1 MADVKLTRD
10 HHLLTRNL
18 KLNNKYIS
26 NDGEDEGISIND
38 LGTVAISGTLDIS
51 SNMSIAQNEIDIST
65 GDLLLDVAGTINMD
79 SDTGN
84 VTFKKATVS
93 GITIALNAGGLNVLG
108 IANPADAADVFAIR
122 VGAEGATSI
131 VTTDDGGAVGHLTL
145 DIDIILDADAGTITL
160 EDNGTNEL
168 EFGNSSGTWTVKNK
182 TSDADIIFN
191 VNDNT
196 VDTEVMRL
204 DGSESSLLIASG
216 KKIEFNNANN
226 FIYGVNDLFVEGGR
240 HLNLTADVG
249 DVVID
254 AGGGTITLQDDGS
267 TYTPSADSDAATK
280 KYVDDNAG
288 GTTTWQIT
296 RAAYKTNNNSTI
308 NYYFPYYSTATFWT
322 SYDSSPTSL
331 SYSKDTGYI
340 WRADAN
346 GTLTNIK
353 GTVRALDT
361 GLTDPVRFYVYKA
374 TLPTDSATITATL
387 IGTSDAT
394 APIASRTV
402 TFSTD
407 ISSSNDFDAGQVLY
421 VMYKKDSTSGNQDL
435 YFSVTIS
442 GEYD

>member
-1 MADVKLTRD
+1 MGSSLTKGTVRVQVRKDTASNWTSADPTLAVGEFGFETDTVKL
-10 HHLLTRNL
+10 
-18 KLNNKYIS
+18 KI
-26 NDGEDEGISIND
+26 
-38 LGTVAISGTLDIS
+38 
-51 SNMSIAQNEIDIST
+51 
-65 GDLLLDVAGTINMD
+65 
-79 SDTGN
+79 GN
-84 VTFKKATVS
+84 
-93 GITIALNAGGLNVLG
+93 
-108 IANPADAADVFAIR
+108 
-122 VGAEGATSI
+122 
-131 VTTDDGGAVGHLTL
+131 
-145 DIDIILDADAGTITL
+145 
-160 EDNGTNEL
+160 
-168 EFGNSSGTWTVKNK
+168 
-182 TSDADIIFN
+182 
-191 VNDNT
+191 
-196 VDTEVMRL
+196 
-204 DGSESSLLIASG
+204 
-216 KKIEFNNANN
+216 
-226 FIYGVNDLFVEGGR
+226 
-240 HLNLTADVG
+240 
-249 DVVID
+249 
-254 AGGGTITLQDDGS
+254 GS
-267 TYTPSADSDAATK
+267 TAWTSLAYIG
-280 KYVDDNAG
+280 G

-296 RAAYKTNNNSTI
+296 RAAYKTNNNSAT
-308 NYYFPYYSTATFWT
+308 NYYFPYYSTSTSWT

-374 TLPTDSATITATL
+374 TLPTNSATITATL